1 MEELRAT
8 ISETLFRNE
17 ENGYTV
23 LGCRAGRE
31 NVTVVGIMPSSMPPS
46 ARS

>member
-8 ISETLFRNE
+8 INETAFRNA

-23 LGCRAGRE
+23 LTVRAGRE
-31 NVTVVGIMPSSMPPS
+31 NVTVVGVMP
-46 ARS
+46 